1 VFAYFESQGF
11 YACDMNG
18 ALLWQ
23 TDLGDKT
30 MRNEFGEAARRCQ
43 RTLYFLTT
51 NSGLLAVTGK
61 PHYPLQRLEDAGR
74 GLDASPALARDTI
87 YLRATNI

>member
-23 TDLGDKT
+23 TDLGDQT
-30 MRNEFGEAARRCQ
+30 MRNEFGEGS
-43 RTLYFLTT
+43 TPVP
-51 NSGLLAVTGK
+51 GHPLLPDDQLRIT
-61 PHYPLQRLEDAGR
+61 R
-74 GLDASPALARDTI
+74 GHR
-87 YLRATNI
+87 